1 MFQRIFKFI
10 DFFFGERK
18 MIGRWPMCVAQAV
31 HVAIWPT
38 LEKCLVTD
46 TRTGQKINS
55 TQRTNCDTPKAGHVT
70 AAENVAPITFIR
82 VSVEPS
88 GNQTLWNVI
97 GLFFLCSTGH
107 FQFEFFVVQ
116 TNKWLISLK
125 RVNQL
130 KWWICKCNKVIS
142 MILDFGVEGCNW
154 TPAAASREIARRQQQ
169 NA

>member
-1 MFQRIFKFI
+1 
-10 DFFFGERK
+10 

-38 LEKCLVTD
+38 LETCLETD

-88 GNQTLWNVI
+88 GNQTLRNVI
-97 GLFFLCSTGH
+97 GLFFC
-107 FQFEFFVVQ
+107 VQ
-116 TNKWLISLK
+116 RVTFNLNFCRPDKQMTNLLEKSKPIK
-125 RVNQL
+125 MMN
-130 KWWICKCNKVIS
+130 
-142 MILDFGVEGCNW
+142 M
-154 TPAAASREIARRQQQ
+154 
-169 NA
+169 